1 MKIVV
6 VFARQRLRA
15 DVKSVKIER
24 ETYRFRFGRRLPYT
38 LFQQHAQILSA
49 TTRPRPHSEGL
60 SLPREAK
67 ACICK
72 GATVILRLPDEHSL
86 RPQRQLQRR
95 GSSTPDT
102 SWLAGLQRIHRYR
115 SVLGRQP
122 YERRPAPILN
132 PPVLVIPGLPRVVA
146 NARVA
151 THRRMP
157 VRFLQE
163 AGLKSR
169 RHAQRQRPID
179 RIRNQTVSA
188 PASRI
193 ESDADGSVL
202 GVQPQLSA
210 CTRKAD

>member
-1 MKIVV
+1 MKIFV

-86 RPQRQLQRR
+86 RPQRQLQCR

-102 SWLAGLQRIHRYR
+102 SWLAYSVFTDIGPFSVDNRMSGVPLPYSIRRCSSSQVFRASLQM
-115 SVLGRQP
+115 L
-122 YERRPAPILN
+122 AW
-132 PPVLVIPGLPRVVA
+132 
-146 NARVA
+146 
-151 THRRMP
+151 
-157 VRFLQE
+157 
-163 AGLKSR
+163 
-169 RHAQRQRPID
+169 
-179 RIRNQTVSA
+179 
-188 PASRI
+188 
-193 ESDADGSVL
+193 
-202 GVQPQLSA
+202 QLIGECPFDS
-210 CTRKAD
+210 TRKLD